1 MKRRQRSTSL
11 RTAGLP
17 VRTQLHLRVKNQAFG
32 NPRIREVAR
41 LVRAACDRSASVS
54 LREAARAAHY
64 SPQHFSQF
72 FHDRVGVCF
81 ETWQFAVRMRSAEE
95 ALIRKPWMQAD
106 AVARAVGYSDASAFS
121 RAFKRYAG
129 INWRQLKRLAFENP
143 DIAAALI
150 TIPFLDHAYALA
162 MFAKKNPS
170 AISMLQ
176 RLADCLHESS
186 VRPS

>member
-1 MKRRQRSTSL
+1 MRAARE
-11 RTAGLP
+11 
-17 VRTQLHLRVKNQAFG
+17 RV
-32 NPRIREVAR
+32 VAR
-41 LVRAACDRSASVS
+41 GGGHSPRLDRSGRVRLSASGWAP
-54 LREAARAAHY
+54 R
-64 SPQHFSQF
+64 Q
-72 FHDRVGVCF
+72 
-81 ETWQFAVRMRSAEE
+81 E